1 MHFDFS
7 QKDHPSQE
15 HNVFME
21 QYNGAMRRLLKF
33 KPEIQKRV
41 DDTFLKIA
49 KKMDLEVNEVT
60 YIGIHNNRYKMQQP
74 KKPGKAKKTPG
85 MKLFKRSYFQD
96 AMESMT

>member
-7 QKDHPSQE
+7 QREHPSAE

-21 QYNGAMRRLLKF
+21 QYNGAMRRLLRF
-33 KPEIQKRV
+33 KPDIQRRV

-60 YIGIHNNRYKMQQP
+60 FIGIHNNRYKMQKA
-74 KKPGKAKKTPG
+74 KKPGKATKASG
-85 MKLFKRSYFQD
+85 MKMFKRSYFQD
-96 AMESMT
+96 AMDSMT